1 LEPMSTERSAI
12 IVVVLGDRD
21 PLGSGELLFQV
32 TGDGFL
38 LFSSEGGGAH
48 ARLCL
53 VQGLTCGRH
62 GGDESLLLSV
72 TCASSRVLRA
82 AATAVTRTS
91 FLLVVAAQASFLLV
105 AAACCSSTER
115 LEVLFGMVGKT
126 VVVNHRVSSEMS
138 GGEEK
143 IDGSDYHVRER
154 CGVEN

>member
-1 LEPMSTERSAI
+1 MVFSFS
-12 IVVVLGDRD
+12 
-21 PLGSGELLFQV
+21 QV
-32 TGDGFL
+32 RAAAART
-38 LFSSEGGGAH
+38 H
-48 ARLCL
+48 A
-53 VQGLTCGRH
+53 
-62 GGDESLLLSV
+62 
-72 TCASSRVLRA
+72 CASSRVLRA
-82 AATAVTRTS
+82 AATAVTRAS

-154 CGVEN
+154 CAVEN